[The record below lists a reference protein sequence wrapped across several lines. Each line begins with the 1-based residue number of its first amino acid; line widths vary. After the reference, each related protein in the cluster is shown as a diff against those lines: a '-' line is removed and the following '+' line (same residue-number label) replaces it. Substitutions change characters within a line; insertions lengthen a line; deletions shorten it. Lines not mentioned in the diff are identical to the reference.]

1 MSTYLDP
8 RYPEKHGS
16 YSDVPEDVQAFLRYL
31 ESTLRRSPRT
41 VNAYYVD
48 LRIFLRFM
56 VRYQQQIDKRI
67 PDSELAIHDLDTTF
81 WRTINYAD
89 LLEYTIYLKNERNN
103 SRATNCRKV
112 SSIKGFFRYLTK
124 MGKISDDPSKEL
136 DLPKPARSLPKYLS
150 LEESLE
156 LLKDIQSDFYER
168 EYCMLTLF
176 LNCGMRLSE
185 LVSIN
190 LSDFKDDTIRIT
202 GKGSKQRLVYLNP
215 ACVDAVKQYLAA
227 RAKLENLKDKQ
238 ALFVS
243 RRTGR
248 RLSPRRVEQI
258 VSHQLKCAGLDGY
271 GYSPHKLRHTA
282 ATLMYR
288 HGQADMLTL
297 KEILGHEHVSTTEI
311 YTHLDTKKLHD
322 VVNSSP
328 LAGVR
333 MPRPADSRGL
343 PEETEKKD
351 DSNEP

>member
-56 VRYQQQIDKRI
+56 VRYQQQIDKKI

-215 ACVDAVKQYLAA
+215 ACVDAAA
-227 RAKLENLKDKQ
+227 
-238 ALFVS
+238 
-243 RRTGR
+243 
-248 RLSPRRVEQI
+248 
-258 VSHQLKCAGLDGY
+258 
-271 GYSPHKLRHTA
+271 
-282 ATLMYR
+282 
-288 HGQADMLTL
+288 
-297 KEILGHEHVSTTEI
+297 
-311 YTHLDTKKLHD
+311 
-322 VVNSSP
+322 
-328 LAGVR
+328 
-333 MPRPADSRGL
+333 
-343 PEETEKKD
+343 
-351 DSNEP
+351 